1 MTIIKTYSP
10 RNNYSDA
17 KDWGAGWGILN
28 HCLEVVVPAEKV
40 ASKMTPDQSEDMLAL
55 ELHLH
60 GLYQHKRLNGEW
72 FNLDEEDVES
82 ILSLGAW
89 Q

>member
-1 MTIIKTYSP
+1 VTIIKTYSL

-17 KDWGAGWGILN
+17 KDCGAGWGILN
-28 HCLEVVVPAEKV
+28 HCPEVVVP
-40 ASKMTPDQSEDMLAL
+40 
-55 ELHLH
+55 
-60 GLYQHKRLNGEW
+60 
-72 FNLDEEDVES
+72 DEEDVES